1 MKVNVLGL
9 NPVNSIAL
17 VIFSVSPLLGG
28 FMILFRQIVTL
39 TKKNLRLEVSRHVFS
54 TLFRALLLP
63 VAFVI
68 FLSCAQN
75 LFITQSSYGVGV
87 AKPVLSLL
95 DAMDSRGVPSKL
107 VMVNSNFIGGDIDH
121 VIQSVARLIN
131 GAGKEVVI
139 LSEESQLLT
148 TCRETIRQISD
159 CYAAAV
165 FHSSPSEGPGGTWN
179 YTMRVDAGRGKKI
192 DVHSSSNDVQLY
204 PIPLQHAI
212 DWTIASL
219 NESVSQDKL
228 PGTVLQYPYTDETE
242 SQRKDGVRTRFQ
254 NTIRS
259 ALAAAFFLSQV
270 GVIYH
275 LVGFMCYE
283 RERGISQLLEA
294 MMPNRRRWQPR
305 FARLLSYHLSF
316 VIIYLPGWI
325 IIALV
330 LRYLVFVHTNTFI
343 LLGFYILS
351 GLALTSLAIFGAA
364 FFRRT
369 QLSAI
374 TVTGVSLILAILGMV
389 FEGSGNWAVGLLSL
403 FSPPIPII
411 NFMDEL
417 TYWETVQRS
426 IDLYQG
432 TPGRRARFPGL
443 IYWYCLV
450 LQILI
455 FPLLAIF
462 VEKCRYSTSSSHR
475 SITRTGKTSTYPV
488 RLTSFSKVYQPRW
501 YYRLLPAVFR
511 RSKPPVT
518 AVKELT
524 SNIGRG
530 QITVLL
536 GPNGSG
542 KTTTLR
548 CIAGTEKPTG
558 GSVEIDGAGGLGICP
573 QEVC

>member
-1 MKVNVLGL
+1 MKINIPGL
-9 NPVNSIAL
+9 SRVNSIAL
-17 VIFSVSPLLGG
+17 VLISVSPLFGG
-28 FMILFRQIVTL
+28 VVILFRQIVTL
-39 TKKNLRLEVSRHVFS
+39 TKKNLRLGVSRHVLS
-54 TLFRALLLP
+54 TTFRALLLP
-63 VAFVI
+63 IAFVI
-68 FLSCAQN
+68 FLGYAQN
-75 LFITQSSYGVGV
+75 LFITPSSYGVGV
-87 AKPVLSLL
+87 AEPVLSLL
-95 DAMDSRGVPSKL
+95 NAMDSPGVPSKL
-107 VMVNSNFIGGDIDH
+107 VMVNNNFIGGDIDH
-121 VIQSVARLIN
+121 VIQAIARPITD
-131 GAGKEVVI
+131 AGKEVVI
-139 LSEESQLLT
+139 LSEDSQLSAI
-148 TCRETIRQISD
+148 CRETIRQISD

-165 FHSSPSEGPGGTWN
+165 FHSSPSEGPDSTWN
-179 YTMRVDAGRGKKI
+179 YTIRVDAGRGGKI

-219 NESVSQDKL
+219 NESVSQDQL
-228 PGTVLQYPYTDETE
+228 PSTVLQYPYTDETE
-242 SQRKDGVRTRFQ
+242 SQRREEIHKRFQ

-294 MMPNRRRWQPR
+294 MMPNQQRWQPQ

-325 IIALV
+325 IVALA
-330 LRYLVFVHTNTFI
+330 LRYTVFVHTNTFI

-351 GLALTSLAIFGAA
+351 GLALTSSAIFGAA

-374 TVTGVSLILAILGMV
+374 TVTGASLILAILGMV
-389 FEGSGNWAVGLLSL
+389 FQGGGNWIVSFVSLL
-403 FSPPIPII
+403 SPPIPFI

-417 TYWETVQRS
+417 TYWEAVQRS
-426 IDLYQG
+426 IDLYLG
-432 TPGRRARFPGL
+432 SPDRKSRFSGL
-443 IYWYCLV
+443 VYWYCLILQTV
-450 LQILI
+450 L
-455 FPLLAIF
+455 FPLLAIL
-462 VEKCRYSTSSSHR
+462 VEKCRYSASSSHR
-475 SITRTGKTSTYPV
+475 SVTRTGKTGTYPI
-488 RLTSFSKVYQPRW
+488 RLTSFSKVYPPCW

-511 RSKPPVT
+511 RRKPPVT
-518 AVKELT
+518 AVKEMT

-548 CIAGTEKPTG
+548 CIAGIEKPTG
-558 GSVEIDGAGGLGICP
+558 GFIEIDGAGGLGICP
-573 QEVC
+573 QEVR

>member
-1 MKVNVLGL
+1 MKVNILGL
-9 NPVNSIAL
+9 NFVNSIAL
-17 VIFSVSPLLGG
+17 VIISASPLLGG
-28 FMILFRQIVTL
+28 VMIVFRQIVTL
-39 TKKNLRLEVSRHVFS
+39 TKKNLRLEVSRHVLS
-54 TLFRALLLP
+54 TTFRALLLP
-63 VAFVI
+63 VVFVI
-68 FLSCAQN
+68 FLGYAQN
-75 LFITQSSYGVGV
+75 LFITPSSYGVGV

-95 DAMDSRGVPSKL
+95 NAMDSPGVPSKL
-107 VMVNSNFIGGDIDH
+107 VMVNNDFIGGDIDH
-121 VIQSVARLIN
+121 VIQAIARPIRD
-131 GAGKEVVI
+131 AGKKVVI
-139 LSEESQLLT
+139 LPEESQLLT

-159 CYAAAV
+159 CYGAVV
-165 FHSSPSEGPGGTWN
+165 FHSSPSEGPDGTWN
-179 YTMRVDAGRGKKI
+179 YTIRVDAGRGGKI
-192 DVHSSSNDVQLY
+192 DVHSSSNDIQLY

-219 NESVSQDKL
+219 NASVSQDKL
-228 PGTVLQYPYTDETE
+228 PGTILQYPYTNETE
-242 SQRKDGVRTRFQ
+242 SQRREEVRTRFQ

-259 ALAAAFFLSQV
+259 ALAAAFFLGQV

-294 MMPNRRRWQPR
+294 MMPNQRRWQPQ

-330 LRYLVFVHTNTFI
+330 LRYVVFVHTNTCI

-351 GLALTSLAIFGAA
+351 GLALTSSALFGAA

-389 FEGSGNWAVGLLSL
+389 FQGSDNWAVGLLSL
-403 FSPPIPII
+403 LSPPIPII

-417 TYWETVQRS
+417 TSWETAQRS

-432 TPGRRARFPGL
+432 SPGRKAKFPGL

-450 LQILI
+450 LQILL

-475 SITRTGKTSTYPV
+475 SVTRIGKTGTSPI

-501 YYRLLPAVFR
+501 YYRLLPAVFH
-511 RSKPPVT
+511 RSKAPVT
-518 AVKELT
+518 AVKGIT

-542 KTTTLR
+542 KSTTLK
-548 CIAGTEKPTG
+548 CIAGIEKPTG